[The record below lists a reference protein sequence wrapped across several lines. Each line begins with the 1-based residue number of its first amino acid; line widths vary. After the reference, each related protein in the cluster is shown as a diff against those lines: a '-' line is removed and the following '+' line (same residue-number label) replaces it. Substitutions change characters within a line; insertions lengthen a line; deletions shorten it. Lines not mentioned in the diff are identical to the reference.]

1 MVSVP
6 SSERRVAPFISVRH
20 CRCSDLSRELLC
32 GLNSYTMPV
41 FSHSSMVLI
50 SRQNTSPV
58 DSDCVKAALAYVTH
72 RQSHV
77 VHVSTIAPVAY
88 LSPCYIRIR
97 K

>member
-1 MVSVP
+1 M
-6 SSERRVAPFISVRH
+6 
-20 CRCSDLSRELLC
+20 ELAL
-32 GLNSYTMPV
+32 
-41 FSHSSMVLI
+41 
-50 SRQNTSPV
+50 RKNTSPV

-97 K
+97 N